1 MNDIQLAKF
10 LGYFSIGLGAIEL
23 LAPRPLIRLL
33 GRPRST
39 ALVRAFGAR
48 EVAAGIAVLTYPDS
62 AAPLW
67 ARVGGDAL
75 DLATLAA
82 ALLPG
87 NRRRGGAAAATA
99 AVLAVTAL
107 DVLCATALTQRQA
120 RAGRTARRTR
130 LARPSA
136 G

>member
-10 LGYFSIGLGAIEL
+10 LGYFSLVLGVVEL
-23 LAPRPLIRLL
+23 VASRPLIRLL
-33 GRPRST
+33 GLPRSA

-48 EVAAGIAVLTYPDS
+48 EIAAGVGVLTYPDNP
-62 AAPLW
+62 APLW

-75 DLATLAA
+75 DLAVLGS
-82 ALLPG
+82 ALLPS
-87 NRRRGGAAAATA
+87 NRRRRDQAAAATA

-107 DVLCATALTQRQA
+107 DVLCAVALTQRQA
-120 RAGRTARRTR
+120 RAGRTAHRTR
-130 LARPSA
+130 LQPV

>member
-10 LGYFSIGLGAIEL
+10 LGYFSLVLGVIEL
-23 LAPRPLIRLL
+23 VASRPLIRLTGL
-33 GRPRST
+33 PRSP

-48 EVAAGIAVLTYPDS
+48 EVAAGIGVLTYPDNP
-62 AAPLW
+62 APLW

-75 DLATLAA
+75 DLATLGW
-82 ALLPG
+82 ALRPG
-87 NRRRGGAAAATA
+87 NRQRGGATAATA

-107 DVLCATALTQRQA
+107 DVLCAVALTQRQA
-120 RAGRTARRTR
+120 RAVQTARRTHLGR
-130 LARPSA
+130 AA

>member
-10 LGYFSIGLGAIEL
+10 LGYFSLVLGMVEL
-23 LAPRPLIRLL
+23 IASQPLIRLL
-33 GRPRST
+33 GLPRSA

-48 EVAAGIAVLTYPDS
+48 EVAAGIGVLTYPDQP
-62 AAPLW
+62 APLW

-75 DLATLAA
+75 DLAVLGW
-82 ALLPG
+82 ALRPG

-99 AVLAVTAL
+99 SVLAVTAL
-107 DVLCATALTQRQA
+107 DVLCAVALTQRQA
-120 RAGRTARRTR
+120 RASATAQRTR
-130 LARPSA
+130 LARPA